1 MQAGYMKLWVER
13 KLWIW
18 NESKDELRYAQGE
31 ILERGERD
39 GGNEKEGKPE
49 EMRKGEKGKGKKV
62 E

>member
-1 MQAGYMKLWVER
+1 MKLWVER

-18 NESKDELRYAQGE
+18 NESKDELRCVQEQMLG
-31 ILERGERD
+31 RGVRD
-39 GGNEKEGKPE
+39 GGNEKEGKTE

>member
-1 MQAGYMKLWVER
+1 MKLWVER

-18 NESKDELRYAQGE
+18 NESKDELRCAQEEMLG
-31 ILERGERD
+31 RGKRD